1 MKEKKMN
8 KKLNLLII
16 IFLLLGPIL
25 DVTSFLGLPCSIL
38 VRSIFLIGIILYLL
52 WYKKSLKL
60 LIPLLAFGLVNLL
73 YQYLYFKQA
82 EIEVTIPL
90 CK

>member
-1 MKEKKMN
+1 MN

-25 DVTSFLGLPCSIL
+25 DVTSFLGLPFSIL

-73 YQYLYFKQA
+73 YQ
-82 EIEVTIPL
+82 
-90 CK
+90 